1 MCNMVIKF
9 YCMYFSKQIYSK
21 FYKVISLII
30 ACSFLFISCS
40 VEIENPP
47 WNVEVVPVVFSVIT
61 PAQPV
66 QVYVGKSYSG
76 NENLHIAVYS
86 TPRVYVS
93 EKDSAWIELER
104 STKDSTL
111 FIDNKSLLSVNMGK
125 TYLLKVESLGKTVYA
140 QTTLPIEKGI
150 ITDGKCVIVSGDAG
164 GTTNGTNS
172 SSNSCTLNVHLKL
185 PANKDYGCYLTTLS
199 ARIDGS
205 PFLSSEDYLNTN
217 FTISKTISSFQL
229 NIVTVDPYLKKF
241 MLAESVS
248 LNMFDSNDIT
258 EVLASYGGVYPT
270 FSNIQNGAGLFGS
283 FLIDG
288 KSILVTQKETVN

>member
-1 MCNMVIKF
+1 MNIVIRL
-9 YCMYFSKQIYSK
+9 YRLYFPKLIRITI
-21 FYKVISLII
+21 FKVISVVI

-40 VEIENPP
+40 VEIENSP
-47 WNVEVVPVVFSVIT
+47 WEVDVVPVVFSVIT
-61 PAQPV
+61 PAHPV

-76 NENLHIAVYS
+76 NDDLQNDINS

-111 FIDNKSLLSVNMGK
+111 FIDNKSFLSVNMGK
-125 TYLLKVESLGKTVYA
+125 TYSLKVVSLGKTVFA
-140 QTTLPIEKGI
+140 QTTVPVENGI

-164 GTTNGTNS
+164 GSTNGANYT
-172 SSNSCTLNVHLKL
+172 SNLCTLNVHLKL
-185 PANKDYGCYLTTLS
+185 PANKEYGCYLTAFS
-199 ARIDGS
+199 DRIDGF

-217 FTISKTISSFQL
+217 FTISKKISSFQL

-248 LNMFDSNDIT
+248 SNMFDSNDIT
-258 EVLASYGGVYPT
+258 EVLASYGGIYPT
-270 FSNIQNGAGLFGS
+270 FSNIRNGAGLFGS
-283 FLIDG
+283 FSIEG